1 MKKNK
6 YYLCKEQTY
15 NGTIKLTYK
24 DEEGY
29 NVSPKVRGKGAIDV
43 DKLIFISPDFSEKVI
58 RRKIEY
64 KINLLLKKLEY
75 MDENGDDEGAIEKS
89 LIEAEKLRIKII
101 NMYVKYLGHTYEKLT
116 LKKIQIIIDNLKY
129 RLMEIDKKKEEEI
142 YLNYNEEKR
151 GKGR

>member
-1 MKKNK
+1 
-6 YYLCKEQTY
+6 
-15 NGTIKLTYK
+15 
-24 DEEGY
+24 
-29 NVSPKVRGKGAIDV
+29 
-43 DKLIFISPDFSEKVI
+43 
-58 RRKIEY
+58 
-64 KINLLLKKLEY
+64 